1 VALVLD
7 DDKVSF
13 EPEYAGNG
21 PANRAECRFDSPSLR
36 LVVAVLVLLL
46 LVVLLS
52 PAPTAA
58 TGGASMISAASGQTI
73 RNACKAFFL
82 S

>member
-1 VALVLD
+1 L
-7 DDKVSF
+7 
-13 EPEYAGNG
+13 
-21 PANRAECRFDSPSLR
+21 
-36 LVVAVLVLLL
+36 LVVVVVVVLVLLL
-46 LVVLLS
+46 LTVLLS

-58 TGGASMISAASGQTI
+58 TWGGSMISTASGQTI